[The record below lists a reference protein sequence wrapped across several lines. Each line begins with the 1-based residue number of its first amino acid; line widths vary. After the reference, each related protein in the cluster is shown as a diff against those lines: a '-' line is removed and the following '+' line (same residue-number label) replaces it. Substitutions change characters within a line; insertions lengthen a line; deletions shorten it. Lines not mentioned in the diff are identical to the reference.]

1 MSVDK
6 VFCICILLMRPAIYV
21 GLYKS
26 NVLDN
31 TTDYAIVLT
40 LSSSTAII

>member
-6 VFCICILLMRPAIYV
+6 VFCICILLIWPAIYV
-21 GLYKS
+21 ES